1 MEDLSKIAPNLSKI
15 KKENSFKVPDNYFD
29 DFPTIIQEKISTK
42 PTFSFSKYLFFIFRP
57 QFIAVFSLIVIFFV
71 SYSIFNSH
79 LKTNTLSSNDIAEY
93 IEQNQY
99 DYDEDLFVDVI
110 VNDPNIDITDDSDKN
125 NKEITDYLINN
136 DIDYSTL
143 VNGL

>member
-1 MEDLSKIAPNLSKI
+1 MEDLSKIAPSLSKI

-42 PTFSFSKYLFFIFRP
+42 PSFSFSKYLFFIFRP
-57 QFIAVFSLIVIFFV
+57 QFIAVFSLIVIFVV

-79 LKTNTLSSNDIAEY
+79 LKTNTLSSNDVAEY
-93 IEQNQY
+93 FEQNQSG
-99 DYDEDLFVDVI
+99 YDEDLLIDVI
-110 VNDPNIDITDDSDKN
+110 VNDPNINISNNSDKDN
-125 NKEITDYLINN
+125 DEITDYLINN

>member
-42 PTFSFSKYLFFIFRP
+42 PSFFLSKYLFFIFRP
-57 QFIAVFSLIVIFFV
+57 QVIAAFSLIVIFVV
-71 SYSIFNSH
+71 SYSVFNSH
-79 LKTNTLSSNDIAEY
+79 QKTNMLSSTDLTEY
-93 IEQNQY
+93 FEQNLS
-99 DYDEDLFVDVI
+99 DYDEDLLIDLI
-110 VNDPNIDITDDSDKN
+110 VNDPDIDISNNSDKDN
-125 NKEITDYLINN
+125 DEITDYLINN